1 MGPHN
6 SDISQILILVSKK
19 DFSVDFCTTAI
30 AKKSAYPMHAHFDSR
45 YLYAHHILH
54 YFSTQ
59 KTKMVAIQPACT
71 LCSSSI
77 IILITA
83 AAAAVVATS
92 GG

>member
-1 MGPHN
+1 
-6 SDISQILILVSKK
+6 
-19 DFSVDFCTTAI
+19 
-30 AKKSAYPMHAHFDSR
+30 MHAHFDSR

-83 AAAAVVATS
+83 AVAAVVATS
-92 GG
+92 GGWNGNFNSVYCSLSMASDVAVCNS